1 METNIGGA
9 VRGDVSG
16 PSFEGRAGETWPG
29 FFAPQIRHRFAFG
42 ATWPNPQ
49 PLRLFNCPAWAL
61 RQNGN
66 SFRFDLPVFNLAEPR
81 LQGQRR
87 DVSAKRIDPK
97 KRGVEFYTL
106 AGLAQKCLV

>member
-42 ATWPNPQ
+42 ATWVKSAIVA
-49 PLRLFNCPAWAL
+49 FIEPAIAFGHL
-61 RQNGN
+61 
-66 SFRFDLPVFNLAEPR
+66 V
-81 LQGQRR
+81 
-87 DVSAKRIDPK
+87 
-97 KRGVEFYTL
+97 
-106 AGLAQKCLV
+106 GLAPALVKSATVSVLDASLSRPLKPVCIAR